1 MSKVNV
7 AVLGATGV
15 VGEAAIQIL
24 EERNFPVGILYPLA
38 STRSEGQTV
47 LFRNRGHMVQD
58 VADFDF
64 SLAQIAIFSA
74 GSEISKIYAPK
85 AAKAGCVVIDNTAEF
100 RQDSD
105 VPLVVP
111 EVNPE
116 AVNLFRK
123 KNIIANPNCSTVQLV
138 LALKPIYDAVG
149 ITRVNIATYQS
160 VSGAGKDGL
169 AELAEQTGQL
179 LNGLPITSR
188 TFPVQIGFNLFPH
201 IDDFL
206 ENGYTKEEMKLVLE
220 TQKIL
225 NDTSILVNPTAVRVP
240 IFYGHSEAVH
250 LETKDPISVAKVK
263 ELLQKAPG
271 VKVVDNAKAKGY
283 PTPVTHAADN
293 DAVFVGRI
301 RQDLSHPRGLDLWIV
316 ADNVRKGGAL
326 NAVQIAELLL
336 PLLEA

>member
-1 MSKVNV
+1 MAKVNV

-38 STRSEGQTV
+38 STRSEGTTV
-47 LFRNRGHMVQD
+47 LFRNRAHLVQD

-64 SLAQIAIFSA
+64 RQVQIAIFSA
-74 GSEISKIYAPK
+74 GNEVSKIYAPK

-100 RQDSD
+100 RQDPD
-105 VPLVVP
+105 VPLIVP

-116 AVNLFRK
+116 AISQYRNK
-123 KNIIANPNCSTVQLV
+123 HIIANPNCSTVQLV
-138 LALKPIYDAVG
+138 VAIKPIYDAVG
-149 ITRVNIATYQS
+149 IHRINIATYQS

-169 AELAEQTGQL
+169 AELAEQAGQL
-179 LNGLPITSR
+179 LNGIPVTPK
-188 TFPVQIGFNLFPH
+188 TFPLQIGFNLFPH
-201 IDDFL
+201 IDVFL
-206 ENGYTKEEMKLVLE
+206 DNGYTQEEMKLVWE

-225 NDTSILVNPTAVRVP
+225 NDPNVLVNPTAVRVP
-240 IFYGHSEAVH
+240 VFYGHSEAVH
-250 LETKDPISVAKVK
+250 LETKQAITAAAARK
-263 ELLQKAPG
+263 LLQKAPG
-271 VKVVDNAKAKGY
+271 VTVVDMAKAKGY
-283 PTPVTHAADN
+283 PTPVTHAAEQ

-301 RQDLSHPRGLDLWIV
+301 RQDISHPQGLDLWIV

-336 PLLEA
+336 PLLED

>member
-1 MSKVNV
+1 MTKVNV

-15 VGEAAIQIL
+15 IGEAAIQIL

-38 STRSEGQTV
+38 STRSEGNTV
-47 LFRNRGHMVQD
+47 LFRNRAHLVQD

-64 SLAQIAIFSA
+64 SLVQIAIFSA
-74 GSEISKIYAPK
+74 GSDISKIYAPK
-85 AAKAGCVVIDNTAEF
+85 AAKAGCIVIDNTAEF
-100 RQDSD
+100 RQDPD

-116 AVNLFRK
+116 AIKGYHK

-138 LALKPIYDAVG
+138 VAIKPIYDAVG
-149 ITRVNIATYQS
+149 ISRINVATYQS

-169 AELAEQTGQL
+169 AELAEQAGQL
-179 LNGLPITSR
+179 LNGISVTPK
-188 TFPVQIGFNLFPH
+188 TFPLQIGFNLIPH
-201 IDDFL
+201 IDEFL
-206 ENGYTKEEMKLVLE
+206 DNGYTKEEMKLVTE

-225 NDTSILVNPTAVRVP
+225 SDPTILVNPTAVRVP
-240 IFYGHSEAVH
+240 VFFGHSEAVH
-250 LETKDPISVAKVK
+250 LETKKPMTANEARK
-263 ELLQKAPG
+263 LLQKAPG
-271 VKVVDNAKAKGY
+271 VTVVDAAKAKGY

-301 RQDLSHPRGLDLWIV
+301 RNDLSHPLGLDLWIV

-336 PLLEA
+336 PLLVD

>member
-1 MSKVNV
+1 MTKVNV
-7 AVLGATGV
+7 AVLGATGA

-24 EERNFPVGILYPLA
+24 EERNFPVGLLYPLA
-38 STRSEGQTV
+38 STRSEGRTV
-47 LFRNRGHMVQD
+47 MFRNRPHMVQD

-64 SLAQIAIFSA
+64 SQVQIAIFSA
-74 GSEISKIYAPK
+74 GGDISKIYAPK
-85 AAKAGCVVIDNTAEF
+85 AAAAGCVVIDNTAEF
-100 RQDSD
+100 RQDPQ

-116 AVNLFRK
+116 AVAQYRH

-138 LALKPIYDAVG
+138 VAIKPIYDAVG
-149 ITRVNIATYQS
+149 ISRINIATYQS
-160 VSGAGKDGL
+160 VSGAGKEGL

-179 LNGLPITSR
+179 LNGIPVTPKA
-188 TFPVQIGFNLFPH
+188 FPVQIGFNLFPH
-201 IDDFL
+201 IDEFL
-206 ENGYTKEEMKLVLE
+206 ENGYTKEEMKLVWE

-225 NDTSILVNPTAVRVP
+225 GDPNIMVNPTAVRVP

-250 LETKDPISVAKVK
+250 LETKKAITVADVRK
-263 ELLQKAPG
+263 LLQKSPG
-271 VKVVDNAKAKGY
+271 VTLVDAAKAKGY

-293 DAVFVGRI
+293 DAVFVGRV
-301 RQDLSHPRGLDLWIV
+301 RQDISHPLGLDLWIV

-336 PLLEA
+336 PYLAD